1 MLHEWKRLLLPR
13 RKNSLVLTGPLS
25 RFICMLS
32 LQAAHLVI
40 PAVSCANLHTDFR
53 NSMRSGARV
62 GCFVLGTQEDHSAK
76 ARKHDTTH
84 DAAHC

>member
-1 MLHEWKRLLLPR
+1 
-13 RKNSLVLTGPLS
+13 
-25 RFICMLS
+25 
-32 LQAAHLVI
+32 
-40 PAVSCANLHTDFR
+40 
-53 NSMRSGARV
+53 MRSGARA